1 MMVDVTV
8 SASWRMSRLE
18 FYMPYN
24 TPHMVTGYGEVLFEG
39 SGLSA
44 FRGRSNPRGPDDPP
58 PKPHSLMP
66 GAQVSRALTA
76 DVLTDTVTVD
86 GKEIVFATVV
96 AALGA
101 FMEKWRLE
109 DVGPE
114 DIEKP

>member
-18 FYMPYN
+18 FYLPYN
-24 TPHMVTGYGEVLFEG
+24 VPHSVTGYGEVLLEG

-44 FRGRSNPRGPDDPP
+44 FRGRPGPRGPDTPP

-66 GAQVSRALTA
+66 GAQVSRPIA
-76 DVLTDTVTVD
+76 DVLTDTVKVD
-86 GKEIVFATVV
+86 GKDIVFATVV